1 MKKSWFLPM
10 NSIVRYVR
18 KEMGIKQQDLA
29 KMAGV
34 TRQTI
39 SAIEKGKYNPSL
51 LLAYK
56 LSVILECSKIEDLFL
71 LQEKHV
77 FKEGELAEL
86 KRRYVKNPKK
96 QKEPEEIKE
105 NKRQKIKNPQAT

>member
-1 MKKSWFLPM
+1 MD
-10 NSIVRYVR
+10 SIVRQAR

-29 KMAGV
+29 KIAGV

-56 LSVILECSKIEDLFL
+56 LSVILESPKIEDIFVLE
-71 LQEKHV
+71 EKQI
-77 FKEGELAEL
+77 FKKGELEEL
-86 KRRYVKNPKK
+86 KDKYMRNYKNQIKNRDQKNPNNI
-96 QKEPEEIKE
+96 PI
-105 NKRQKIKNPQAT
+105 

>member
-1 MKKSWFLPM
+1 M

-77 FKEGELAEL
+77 FKEGKLAEL

-96 QKEPEEIKE
+96 QKEPEKIKE
-105 NKRQKIKNPQAT
+105 NKRQKIINPQAT

>member
-1 MKKSWFLPM
+1 M
-10 NSIVRYVR
+10 RQAR

-29 KMAGV
+29 KIAGV

-56 LSVILECSKIEDLFL
+56 LSVILESPKIEDIFVLE
-71 LQEKHV
+71 EKQI
-77 FKEGELAEL
+77 FKKGELEEL
-86 KRRYVKNPKK
+86 KDKYMRNYKNQIKNRDQKNPNNI
-96 QKEPEEIKE
+96 PI
-105 NKRQKIKNPQAT
+105 